1 MSWKYQSELRK
12 VRICTTK
19 CVVNIYCDEWD
30 LYERL
35 VKIVDKELNGE

>member
-1 MSWKYQSELRK
+1 MSWKYQSELKK
-12 VRICTTK
+12 VRIGTTK

-35 VKIVDKELNGE
+35 VKIVEKELNGE